1 MEQKTWWYS
10 VNSDQKGPVTE
21 DQLNLLGD
29 QSFISP
35 ATPVWK
41 EGLANWIPFSE
52 INAPV
57 DNSPKRPPLP
67 GGSAQPAMNT
77 APPANGHAQQS
88 NASSQG
94 APGFAQQP
102 NRQQP
107 NFNTQANA
115 NQSNFNGQDHAA
127 LPDRL
132 NYISDLYY
140 RVEFER
146 IMNSNETY
154 KGKFNWWALFFSW
167 IWAFTKGLWQ
177 LGLLVM
183 LVSTAANF
191 LLPYA
196 VSGVIGLGLA
206 IFCGMRG
213 TYFYYNLKMK
223 NKQLF

>member
-1 MEQKTWWYS
+1 MEQKIWWYS
-10 VNSDQKGPVTE
+10 VNNDQKGPVTE

-35 ATPVWK
+35 ATLVWK
-41 EGLANWIPFSE
+41 EGLPDWIPLSE

-67 GGSAQPAMNT
+67 GGSAQSARNT
-77 APPANGHAQQS
+77 APPANGHAQQT
-88 NASSQG
+88 NGNSQG
-94 APGFAQQP
+94 GQGSSQQP
-102 NRQQP
+102 NRPQQ

-115 NQSNFNGQDHAA
+115 NPSNFNGTDHAA

-140 RVEFER
+140 RVEFES
-146 IMNSNETY
+146 IMNTNETY

-167 IWAFTKGLWQ
+167 IWCFTKGLWQ
-177 LGLLVM
+177 LAVLL
-183 LVSTAANF
+183 LIVSTACNY
-191 LLPYA
+191 LLPFP

-213 TYFYYNLKMK
+213 TYFYYNVKLK